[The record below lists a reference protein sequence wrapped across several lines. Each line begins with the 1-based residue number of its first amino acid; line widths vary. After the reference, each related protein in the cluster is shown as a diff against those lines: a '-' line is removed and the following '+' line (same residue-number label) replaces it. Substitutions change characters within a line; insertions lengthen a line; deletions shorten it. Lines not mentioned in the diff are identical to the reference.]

1 MNHPLLLKGFEV
13 ELFTGKPDGTVIGI
27 ASEAARALTG
37 FVTEPDQRNL
47 EYTTPPNASY
57 DQQLILLVEPRLRLR
72 NWLSDKGL
80 TLLPGSTLSLGN
92 SHRFERSNPD
102 SLYHDIIELNYG
114 TRVVTASVHI
124 NFGLDD
130 MDLLF
135 ASCRLVR
142 CEAAL
147 LLALSASS
155 PFLDGEVCNAH
166 SQRWKQFP
174 LTPAEVPL
182 FIDHENY
189 INWMEAQ
196 LLVGSMYNERHLWTS
211 VRPNG
216 ERRPYDIN
224 RLELRICDLVS
235 DPKVLLAITAFLELR
250 LLSLINNVE
259 QYDPLL
265 ASKLS
270 PTELAIMADIN
281 DQAAA
286 QYSLDATLLNWRN
299 GQSMLARDLIN
310 EILEEIQPLAQ
321 TYGLINVLKPL
332 QDILQD
338 GNQSIRW
345 LKDINQGF
353 SISEILSKE
362 IARMAQQ
369 DETLSTIL
377 S

>member
-92 SHRFERSNPD
+92 SHQFERSNPD
-102 SLYHDIIELNYG
+102 SSYHDIIELNYG

-174 LTPAEVPL
+174 LTPAQVPL

-216 ERRPYDIN
+216 ENRPYDIN

-250 LLSLINNVE
+250 LLSLINNIE

-265 ASKLS
+265 ASKFS

-286 QYSLDATLLNWRN
+286 QYSLEATLLNWRN
-299 GQSMLARDLIN
+299 GQAIVARDLIN
-310 EILEEIQPLAQ
+310 EVLEEMQPLAQ
-321 TYGLINVLKPL
+321 IYGLINVLKPL
-332 QDILQD
+332 QGILQD

-353 SISEILSKE
+353 SISQILSKE